1 MVGKC
6 LACRR
11 PWVPSKVLQ
20 GIEVGVEGRRE
31 EGKEG
36 DRERRREGRLAAGK
50 SQGPNDLPHIIQ
62 SPDHPTRK

>member
-36 DRERRREGRLAAGK
+36 DGKKEGGK
-50 SQGPNDLPHIIQ
+50 VGS
-62 SPDHPTRK
+62 RKVSRT